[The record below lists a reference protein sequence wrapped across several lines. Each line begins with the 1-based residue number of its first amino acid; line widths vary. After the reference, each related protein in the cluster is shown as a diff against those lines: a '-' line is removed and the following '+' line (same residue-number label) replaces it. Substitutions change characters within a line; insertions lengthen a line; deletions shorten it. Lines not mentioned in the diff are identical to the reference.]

1 MKVQKRGDGFE
12 LSSPGG
18 TFVLTRQAFEDL
30 FYAIPLNSTALYR
43 LLTDQIPG
51 NDGERE
57 RMVRILGCCSDMD
70 AELMDLQKQ
79 IGSFKLE

>member
-1 MKVQKRGDGFE
+1 MNIQKRGEGFE

-18 TFVLTRQAFEDL
+18 TYMLTRQAFEDL

-51 NDGERE
+51 SDSERE
-57 RMVRILGCCSDMD
+57 RMVKVLGGCPDMD
-70 AELMDLQKQ
+70 ADLMDLQKQ
-79 IGSFKLE
+79 IGSFRLD